1 MTKVKILSSAYP
13 DILERMVNEFITAHE
28 TLSIKFSTACGGNN
42 TVHYS
47 AMIHYSTDVETWR
60 SIL

>member
-28 TLSIKFSTACGGNN
+28 TLSIKFSTACGGDN

-47 AMIHYSTDVETWR
+47 AMIHYSTD
-60 SIL
+60 I